1 MLAAR
6 LNVKTLTLSMDDVP
20 IPEPGPGQVRVKV
33 RAAGV
38 CLSDS
43 RSAAITARRPGT

>member
-6 LNVKTLTLSMDDVP
+6 LNLDTLEFGVKEVP
-20 IPEPGPGQVRVKV
+20 VPEPEHGWVRVKV

-38 CLSDS
+38 CLSDLHL
-43 RSAAITARRPGT
+43 I